1 MATYELDNM
10 CCKVKAG
17 DYGGLESWQAPV
29 PTLCLG
35 IFQGGDT
42 GMRQFFP
49 PALVIPFS
57 AFPEKPAE
65 LGA

>member
-29 PTLCLG
+29 PELWIG
-35 IFQGGDT
+35 IFQGAT
-42 GMRQFFP
+42 GERHFFS
-49 PALVIPFS
+49 PANVIPFS
-57 AFPEKPAE
+57 AFPEKTAE
-65 LGA
+65 VGP